1 MSLAWG
7 SWHDDAIG
15 GVSGVSVLTFVSCRN
30 DGLSECQSWG
40 KQQIQVFDA
49 VLDLT
54 LAMRARS
61 DTDANAKSTAPAE
74 VEAKENEMAGAESVE
89 KLEDVIVRSA
99 EQVAGQVR
107 AAREA
112 IATVIFGQERVIENT
127 LVTILSGGHALLI
140 GVPGLAKTKLVETL
154 GITLGLDAKRI
165 QFTPDLMPS
174 DILGAEVLDESSSGK
189 RSFRFIAG
197 PVFAQL
203 LMADEI
209 NRASPRTQSAL
220 LQAMQEQHITV
231 AGARHDLP
239 KPFHVLATQN
249 PLEQEGTYP
258 LPEAQLDRFLMEI
271 DVDYPDR
278 DAERRIL
285 HETTGAEETL
295 AKTAM
300 NAELLISAQRL
311 VRRLP
316 VGDSVVDAILSLVR
330 SARPGPEGGEA
341 GKLIAWGPGPRASQS
356 LMLAVRAR
364 ALLDGRLAP
373 SIDDVLDLAEPV
385 LKHRMALTFS
395 ARAEGRTIPDVI
407 RQLKAQIG

>member
-1 MSLAWG
+1 L
-7 SWHDDAIG
+7 
-15 GVSGVSVLTFVSCRN
+15 
-30 DGLSECQSWG
+30 
-40 KQQIQVFDA
+40 
-49 VLDLT
+49 
-54 LAMRARS
+54 
-61 DTDANAKSTAPAE
+61 
-74 VEAKENEMAGAESVE
+74 KEKDMAGADGVE
-89 KLEDVIVRSA
+89 KLEDAIVRSA
-99 EQVAGQVR
+99 EQVAGQIR
-107 AAREA
+107 AAKEA
-112 IATVIFGQERVIENT
+112 ISTVIFGQDPVIENT

-174 DILGAEVLDESSSGK
+174 DILGAEVLDESNSGK
-189 RSFRFIAG
+189 RSFRFISG

-285 HETTGAEETL
+285 FETTGADETL
-295 AKTAM
+295 AKVSM
-300 NAELLISAQRL
+300 NAEILIAAQRL

-316 VGDSVVDAILSLVR
+316 VGDSVVEAILSLVR
-330 SARPGPEGGEA
+330 AARPDPEGGD
-341 GKLIAWGPGPRASQS
+341 KLIAWGPGPRASQS

-373 SIDDVLDLAEPV
+373 SIDDVLDLAEPI

-407 RQLKAQIG
+407 KQLKTRIG

>member
-1 MSLAWG
+1 ME
-7 SWHDDAIG
+7 I
-15 GVSGVSVLTFVSCRN
+15 N
-30 DGLSECQSWG
+30 
-40 KQQIQVFDA
+40 
-49 VLDLT
+49 
-54 LAMRARS
+54 M
-61 DTDANAKSTAPAE
+61 ANAD
-74 VEAKENEMAGAESVE
+74 GVE
-89 KLEDVIVRSA
+89 KLEDAIVRSA
-99 EQVAGQVR
+99 EQVAGQIR
-107 AAREA
+107 AAKEA
-112 IATVIFGQERVIENT
+112 IGTVIYGQDRVIENT

-174 DILGAEVLDESSSGK
+174 DILGAEVLDESNSGK

-285 HETTGAEETL
+285 FETTGAEATL
-295 AKTAM
+295 AKASM
-300 NAELLISAQRL
+300 NAEILIAAQRL

-316 VGDSVVDAILSLVR
+316 VGDSVVEAILSLVR
-330 SARPGPEGGEA
+330 SARPDPEGGD
-341 GKLIAWGPGPRASQS
+341 KLIAWGPGPRASQS

-407 RQLKAQIG
+407 KQLKAKIG

>member
-1 MSLAWG
+1 LKEKDMASA
-7 SWHDDAIG
+7 
-15 GVSGVSVLTFVSCRN
+15 
-30 DGLSECQSWG
+30 DG
-40 KQQIQVFDA
+40 
-49 VLDLT
+49 
-54 LAMRARS
+54 
-61 DTDANAKSTAPAE
+61 
-74 VEAKENEMAGAESVE
+74 VE
-89 KLEDVIVRSA
+89 KLEDAIVRSA
-99 EQVAGQVR
+99 EQVAGQIR
-107 AAREA
+107 AAKEA
-112 IATVIFGQERVIENT
+112 ISTVIFGQDRVIENT

-154 GITLGLDAKRI
+154 GVTLGLDAKRI

-174 DILGAEVLDESSSGK
+174 DILGAEVLDESNSGK

-285 HETTGAEETL
+285 FETTGAEETL
-295 AKTAM
+295 AKASM
-300 NAELLISAQRL
+300 DSEILIAAQRL

-316 VGDSVVDAILSLVR
+316 VGDSVVEAILSLVR
-330 SARPGPEGGEA
+330 AARPSSEDGGD
-341 GKLIAWGPGPRASQS
+341 KLIAWGPGPRASQS

-373 SIDDVLDLAEPV
+373 SIDDVLDLAEPI

-407 RQLKAQIG
+407 RQLKTRIG